1 MEECV
6 MKKVIFA
13 MLAVALLVIAAGC
26 ESPNTNVKTEKSLT
40 INDITVHYSG
50 DVSLSQ
56 AKVVLSF
63 VRDNFQ
69 INGKTDVYLSKSGDS
84 YTVKITTPYKSSG
97 DVDGKTAFYVRLM
110 ASKMAQDVFN
120 GAKVH
125 LKLLNPD
132 EKEIFSAESR
142 YAYVESNGITVWYAG
157 VGKEDAQKVLDY
169 AVSFVGSGPWDIF
182 IDGSNPY
189 TISAVSSFKDADE
202 IGNAEN
208 AYRQMASELSQ
219 KLGGKVV
226 IKVLSP
232 SGEEI
237 AQFSS

>member
-1 MEECV
+1 MEECA
-6 MKKVIFA
+6 MKKFMFA
-13 MLAVALLVIAAGC
+13 LLAVALLVTAAGC
-26 ESPNTNVKTEKSLT
+26 ESPKTNVKTEKSLT

-50 DVSLSQ
+50 DASLSQ
-56 AKVVLSF
+56 AKAVLYF

-69 INGKTDVYLSKSGDS
+69 ISGKTDVYLSKSGNA
-84 YTVKITTPYKSSG
+84 YTVKVTTPYKSSG
-97 DVDGKTAFYVRLM
+97 DIGGKTAFYVRVM
-110 ASKMAQDVFN
+110 ASKMSQDVFN
-120 GAKVH
+120 GAKVY
-125 LKLLNPD
+125 LKLLNGD

-142 YAYVESNGITVWYAG
+142 YAYIESNGVTVWYRG

-169 AVSFVGSGPWDIF
+169 AVSFVGSGPWDLF
-182 IDGSNPY
+182 IDGGNPY
-189 TISAVSSFKDADE
+189 TISAVSPFNSRDE
-202 IGNAEN
+202 IGDAEN

-232 SGEEI
+232 SGEET